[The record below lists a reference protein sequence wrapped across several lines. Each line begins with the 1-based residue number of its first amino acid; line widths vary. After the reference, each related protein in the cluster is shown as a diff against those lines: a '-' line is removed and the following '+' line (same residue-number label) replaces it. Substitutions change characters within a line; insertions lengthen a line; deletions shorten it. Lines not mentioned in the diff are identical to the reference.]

1 MSLIRYCKK
10 KLTDDITRMQRL
22 DIETW
27 PSPGS
32 PEWLE
37 GACLKNQV
45 SGGAWL
51 IIEDALDLRRGVLM
65 CEGGKG
71 AQEHRW
77 WTLVKYAEARL
88 SAYEVEL
95 KRRLQAESSSSD
107 KNSGARSLIPQGW
120 KNRRRRR

>member
-1 MSLIRYCKK
+1 M
-10 KLTDDITRMQRL
+10 TRNQRL
-22 DIETW
+22 DIECW
-27 PSPGS
+27 PDVGT

-45 SGGAWL
+45 SHGAWF

-77 WTLVKYAEARL
+77 WTLVKYAESRL
-88 SAYEVEL
+88 STYEVAL
-95 KRRLQAESSSSD
+95 RQRLQAESSKGD
-107 KNSGARSLIPQGW
+107 RNAGARSLIPPGW